1 MTALRRI
8 LFPLRLAR
16 ARLAAG
22 AARTVPVAAGILA
35 GSAAIAAVLGG
46 RLVLQDRALARA
58 TAALAPA
65 DRSIE
70 VAWFGSVAGDWRA
83 LDREVSALLGPGS
96 ARAMLYREAQI
107 DGRLVSLRAADDL
120 GRFVRLRS
128 GRLPRPCVPTRRCEV
143 LRLEGR
149 GPVPSTPRLRL
160 VQVGTATLRRDAPF
174 AAWIQPVLPE
184 QVARAVRY
192 HAPQPAPVL
201 IAEGVAPFARTAELS
216 SFFRSYAWFLPVRP
230 GDVHP
235 WSVGAYARRIER
247 IRAAL
252 AARSDAFEVTGP
264 TDALAASVS
273 ASRVAA
279 RRLLLLGGEAGALL
293 LAFTVLAAAALR
305 REVAAARRRLLW
317 AGARRFQV
325 ELVTFAETGA
335 VALAGTL
342 AGFCAGGA
350 VAAAVASVAGSPP
363 WPVVEHALL
372 TGGGLAAAAGTAAVA
387 ALLLFLTVRAA
398 PREAGRAA
406 PAPLDVAALAA
417 VVVVAVGA
425 ARGSLDAASLA
436 SGRGSGA
443 YALLLPGLVTFAAAA
458 ACARLLAPGLRALG
472 RAGRRGPLPLRLA
485 ALSLA
490 RDPGRATVTA
500 AFLVASLGLAL
511 FALVYRATLL
521 RGERDQATFAVPA
534 PYVVDEDLAQL
545 VPVLHGWPAGT
556 PARPVIRLSGNVPSA
571 TAFTLPRRP
580 RPPARPTAER
590 LPLDPAPARPGLRA
604 AGGGG
609 GRRRRGAG
617 LVPLAAR
624 RLPGGRPRR
633 HPARAGGR
641 AARPRPVRARDA
653 RRARARPAELRPA
666 GGERRHRPAAER
678 PRRAAARRSARRRPA
693 GARGLRRLGRHRRR
707 RPPERRGRP
716 ALPRL
721 LAHDPRDRAVPA
733 ERADRREAAARAR
746 DAAGRRRRR
755 RGRDRPA
762 RDRGRAGRGQDR
774 RRRPA
779 LPLRGRGRGRRRSA
793 DRLDAPR
800 LALPRSRG
808 DGRALGGRA
817 PADTAVDARRHLPGG
832 GARRAARR
840 PARPRRARHPRRV
853 GRARPRARP
862 RRPRARR
869 RRRPPRRARRAVR
882 PRGAGATPAT
892 LQRHLRLRALLV
904 AAVGLLGGVATGAIL
919 SRLVLSLVAVT
930 AAAAKPEPP
939 LVLTPDWPLLAAAV
953 ALDALVAAA
962 AVAAATRLRG
972 RAPERAAEA
981 AAA

>member
-458 ACARLLAPGLRALG
+458 ACARLLAPGLRTLG

-571 TAFTLPRRP
+571 TAFTFL
-580 RPPARPTAER
+580 
-590 LPLDPAPARPGLRA
+590 
-604 AGGGG
+604 
-609 GRRRRGAG
+609 
-617 LVPLAAR
+617 
-624 RLPGGRPRR
+624 
-633 HPARAGGR
+633 
-641 AARPRPVRARDA
+641 
-653 RRARARPAELRPA
+653 
-666 GGERRHRPAAER
+666 
-678 PRRAAARRSARRRPA
+678 
-693 GARGLRRLGRHRRR
+693 
-707 RPPERRGRP
+707 
-716 ALPRL
+716 
-721 LAHDPRDRAVPA
+721 AVP
-733 ERADRREAAARAR
+733 DR
-746 DAAGRRRRR
+746 
-755 RGRDRPA
+755 
-762 RDRGRAGRGQDR
+762 
-774 RRRPA
+774 
-779 LPLRGRGRGRRRSA
+779 
-793 DRLDAPR
+793 R
-800 LALPRSRG
+800 LALPRSGFRSTPLPPGRAFALPAAAAGDDVAVRAWFRSPLGDFQAVVLGDTRHGREVVLHGRVPFAHATLAGLELDLLNSGRLAANAGTGLQPSARG
-808 DGRALGGRA
+808 VLRLGVPRVDGRRVRGAFAGWVGTGG
-817 PADTAVDARRHLPGG
+817 VVRRSGA
-832 GARRAARR
+832 GARPSLAFSLTTLATGRFRPSEPTDGKPLPVLVTPPVAAAAGADGIVPLAIEGEQVAGRIVGVVPRYPSAGEDAVVADRRTASTLLDSRSPGLGVTDELWADALPPTPPSTLAVTSRAAVL
-840 PARPRRARHPRRV
+840 AGLRADPL
-853 GRARPRARP
+853 A
-862 RRPRARR
+862 
-869 RRRPPRRARRAVR
+869 
-882 PRGAGATPAT
+882 RGALATLAASAGLALALALAGLVLGAAADRRDERGELFDLEAQGATPAT

-972 RAPERAAEA
+972 RAPERTAEA